1 LGLVFDEA
9 SFDGGTAQFALLDQ
23 TMIPKDQVLVT
34 DAPLDTAP
42 RQRCEIDNGGG
53 GRQCR

>member
-1 LGLVFDEA
+1 VFDEA
-9 SFDGGTAQFALLDQ
+9 SFDGRTAQFALLDQ

-42 RQRCEIDNGGG
+42 RQRCEVIDRWR